1 MSNTI
6 KLKKYSDVIEEYVAG
21 GVITPGMLVAYNSDK
36 KVAAH
41 NAKGGSAFP
50 MFALEDELQGK
61 GIDEAYAA
69 GAPVQVWVPYRG
81 DHVNALVTGA
91 EIVAG
96 DFLQSAG
103 DGTLEAFTQ
112 ALATA
117 VLELDDG
124 ADNGFKITAR
134 NPGVAGNAIN
144 VKLIGS
150 DTATAGSE
158 VVAVDDTSKPGVVV
172 ITCTFKDTAAA
183 ESTIAQVV
191 TALNGSADAAE
202 YIFVEAVG
210 TSSEAAFEADDNLAG
225 GVDVNPGMVVAQ
237 ALEAV
242 NPAAATVRLAVR
254 IV

>member
-1 MSNTI
+1 MANTI
-6 KLKKYSDVIEEYVAG
+6 KLKKYSDVIEEYVAAG
-21 GVITPGMLVAYNSDK
+21 TITPGMLLVFDANG

-61 GIDEAYAA
+61 GIDDDYVATNR
-69 GAPVQVWVPYRG
+69 VQCWIPGRG
-81 DHVNALVTGA
+81 DQVNALLTGSA
-91 EIVAG
+91 VVKG
-96 DFLQSAG
+96 QYLQSAG
-103 DGTLEAFTQ
+103 DGTLEAYTQ

-117 VLELDDG
+117 VLELEDD
-124 ADNGFKITAR
+124 AKNGFKITAR

-144 VKLIGS
+144 IKLIGS
-150 DTATAGSE
+150 DSATAGSE
-158 VVAVDDTSKPGVVV
+158 VVAVDDTTKPGVVV
-172 ITCTFKDTAAA
+172 ITCTFKNTSAA

-191 TALNGSADAAE
+191 AALNGSSDAAE

-210 TSSEAAFEADDNLAG
+210 TSSEAAFEADANLAG
-225 GVDVNPGMVVAQ
+225 GADVNPGMVVGQ

-242 NPAAATVRLAVR
+242 NPAAATVRLKVR